1 MSQIL
6 AKVYRNDCVESVH
19 CGSIVVV
26 DSKGKIIYQLGDP
39 YFKTYF
45 RSSAKPFQVI
55 PVLKSGAIEEYN
67 ITEKEIAIM
76 ISSHSGEERHVKTVS
91 SILKKIGLSEQ
102 NLQCGTHPPLYLTE
116 LGILPRKEDK
126 FSPLQH
132 NCSGKHS
139 GMLLLTVHRGWDV
152 KTYLNPNHPAQKII
166 LKTVAEI
173 CEYPLSKIKIG
184 TDGCGAPIFYVPIYN
199 MARGF
204 VELATSKDKYFKKV
218 VKCMSRHPEM
228 VSGSNRFDLV
238 LSRILGKRGVCKV
251 GSEAVHCVALLD
263 KGWGVVVKI
272 ADGGRRAIPP
282 VMLETLKQLDVL
294 EKYELAKIKNWTNP
308 KIRNYQDK
316 IVGYIKADFKL
327 QEGD

>member
-1 MSQIL
+1 MSEIV

-26 DSKGKIIYQLGDP
+26 DSKGEIIYQLGDP

-45 RSSAKPFQVI
+45 RSSAKPFQII
-55 PVLKSGAIEEYN
+55 PVLKSGAIEKYN
-67 ITEKEIAIM
+67 ITEKEIAVM

-91 SILKKIGLSEQ
+91 SILKKIGLSEK

-132 NCSGKHS
+132 NFSGKHS
-139 GMLLLTVHRGWDV
+139 GMLLLTVHKGWDV
-152 KTYLNPNHPAQKII
+152 KTYLNPNHPTQKII
-166 LKTVAEI
+166 LKTIADI
-173 CEYPLSKIKIG
+173 CEYPLNKIRVG
-184 TDGCGAPIFYVPIYN
+184 TDGCGAPIFYIPIYN

-204 VELATSKDKYFKKV
+204 AKLAISEDIYLKQV
-218 VKCMSRHPEM
+218 VRCMSKYPEM
-228 VSGSNRFDLV
+228 VSGQNRFDLV
-238 LSRILGKRGVCKV
+238 LSQTLDKRGVCK
-251 GSEAVHCVALLD
+251 GGAEGLHSTALLE

-272 ADGGRRAIPP
+272 SDGNHRAIPP
-282 VMLETLKQLDVL
+282 VALEALRQMGILKRQ
-294 EKYELAKIKNWTNP
+294 ELAKIENWTNP
-308 KIRNYQDK
+308 KVKNYQGK

-327 QEGD
+327 KKGD

>member
-1 MSQIL
+1 MSEIL

-19 CGSIVVV
+19 CGSVVVV

-55 PVLKSGAIEEYN
+55 PVLKSGAIRKYN
-67 ITEKEIAIM
+67 ITEKEIAVM

-91 SILKKIGLSEQ
+91 SILKKIGLSEK

-116 LGILPRKEDK
+116 LGILPRREDK

-139 GMLLLTVHRGWDV
+139 GMLLLTVHKGWDV
-152 KTYLNPNHPAQKII
+152 KTYLNPNHPAQEII
-166 LKTVAEI
+166 LKTIAGI
-173 CEYPLSKIKIG
+173 CEYPTNRIKIG
-184 TDGCGAPIFYVPIYN
+184 TDGCGAPIFYIPIYN

-204 VELATSKDKYFKKV
+204 AKLATSEDKYLKAV
-218 VKCMSRHPEM
+218 VRCMSRYPEM
-228 VSGSNRFDLV
+228 VSGKNRFDLV
-238 LSRILGKRGVCKV
+238 LSQVFGKRGVCK
-251 GSEAVHCVALLD
+251 GGAEGLHSTALLE

-272 ADGGRRAIPP
+272 SDGNRRAIPP
-282 VMLETLKQLDVL
+282 VTLEVLRQMGILKRQ
-294 EKYELAKIKNWTNP
+294 ELAKIENWTNP
-308 KIRNYQDK
+308 KVMNYQRK

-327 QEGD
+327 KKGD